1 MYSGDESMNLVT
13 GDEVDKPGDV
23 VIQLSY
29 VSFLSVL
36 DGLLGTSIKRTEFHW
51 MSPLP
56 AYRRGQIHGSA
67 LDNEHSSNSC
77 TWKLAGRSSL

>member
-36 DGLLGTSIKRTEFHW
+36 DGLLGTSIKRTECFTGCHLSLPIDVDKYMAPLLT
-51 MSPLP
+51 MSTVATAAP
-56 AYRRGQIHGSA
+56 
-67 LDNEHSSNSC
+67 
-77 TWKLAGRSSL
+77 GRSSL